1 MKETMPYIPQREIL
15 HLAIQQVDVQ
25 IHDWESKKEAI
36 PENSSTQ
43 EMINEIIKPLAV
55 KREMLERLYEMETGT
70 EY

>member
-1 MKETMPYIPQREIL
+1 MKKTIPYIPQREIL

-25 IHDWESKKEAI
+25 IHDWESRAT
-36 PENSSTQ
+36 PGTSST
-43 EMINEIIKPLAV
+43 ISDIIKPLAQ